1 VEEPRFD
8 LTIEQRKIA
17 VRAISDTWNAIGA
30 DVLNAVAEEKNLRNR
45 ESATMPTEDVIEVVL
60 DADHVLTYGHIEDP
74 EVLRLFK
81 TYGGDSYELKK
92 ELGRE
97 AFPYDTCG
105 W

>member
-60 DADHVLTYGHIEDP
+60 DADHV
-74 EVLRLFK
+74 K